1 MQDNIKSKHKS
12 FIYFFFHS
20 IKMLNL
26 TLKELKSFEKNR
38 SIKCYKRLSKNKLL
52 SSLKASN
59 PVRRNKT
66 IADIRKKILILKKCL
81 KA

>member
-1 MQDNIKSKHKS
+1 MQDNTKSKHKS
-12 FIYFFFHS
+12 FNFFFHS

>member
-1 MQDNIKSKHKS
+1 MQDNTKIKHKS
-12 FIYFFFHS
+12 FSFFFFHG
-20 IKMLNL
+20 IKILNL
-26 TLKELKSFEKNR
+26 TLKELKSFSKNR

-66 IADIRKKILILKKCL
+66 FTDIRKKIPILKKCL